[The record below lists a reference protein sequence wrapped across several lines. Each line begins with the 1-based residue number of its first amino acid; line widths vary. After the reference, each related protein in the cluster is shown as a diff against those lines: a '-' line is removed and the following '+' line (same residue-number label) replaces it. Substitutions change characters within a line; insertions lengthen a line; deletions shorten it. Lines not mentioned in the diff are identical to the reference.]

1 MDTHYLQSLKTA
13 LLGVP
18 TGPLIV
24 ICNFEAEAH
33 WARNHV
39 GLPAPQLSASAG
51 LVQRMEELG
60 ILLAGRDDVL
70 ILKQLPDP
78 GYVSYL
84 EKLGFALPTVAV
96 PENVQV
102 GRSTTEDVLDSPD
115 LRATLAELGRRGA
128 HLLPMATTA
137 LEQELAETC
146 GLPLA
151 IADAATSEHVNSKI
165 FSRRLVEDC
174 GLRDVP
180 GYCCET
186 CDELSAVL
194 ERYRSALSEGVPIVV
209 KEAYGVSGKGL
220 IVLDDPAKADRLL
233 RMVERRAARTGDR
246 RMHVVVEEWLPRQF
260 DLNYQVTV
268 TRDGR
273 ISLDFV
279 KQALTENGT
288 HKGHIMP
295 AELSQA
301 HHAEIEH
308 AANTVGS
315 RLHREG
321 FFGVAGIDAIVRTD
335 GTLYPVLEINAR
347 LNMSTYQGGVTE
359 RCQPTGHVALARHYT
374 LSLKAPLTF
383 EDVAMSLG
391 PLLDVARPEHLVVTC
406 FGTVNTNVGEE
417 PPFTGRLYTM
427 LTAPDSERIFA
438 LEAAARAGLA
448 AMPACEE
455 VR

>member
-1 MDTHYLQSLKTA
+1 MDTHYLQALKTA

-18 TGPLIV
+18 TGPLV
-24 ICNFEAEAH
+24 VMCNFEAEAH

-39 GLPAPQLSASAG
+39 GLPAPRLSASAG
-51 LVQRMEELG
+51 MVQRMEELG
-60 ILLAGRDDVL
+60 ILLAGQDDVL

-78 GYVSYL
+78 GYLSYL
-84 EKLGFALPTVAV
+84 EKLGFALPAVVV
-96 PENVQV
+96 PENVQA

-115 LRATLAELGRRGA
+115 LRATLAERGRRGA

-137 LEQELAETC
+137 LEQQLADAC

-165 FSRRLVEDC
+165 FSRQLVEEC
-174 GLRDVP
+174 GLRAVP
-180 GYCCET
+180 GYCCQT
-186 CDELSAVL
+186 CDELAAVL
-194 ERYRSALSEGVPIVV
+194 QRYRPALSDGVPVVV

-246 RMHVVVEEWLPRQF
+246 RMHVVVEEWLPRQY

-273 ISLDFV
+273 ISLDFI

-295 AELSQA
+295 ADLSPA
-301 HHAEIEH
+301 HLAEIEH
-308 AANTVGS
+308 AASTVGR
-315 RLHREG
+315 RLHGEG
-321 FFGVAGIDAIVRTD
+321 FFGVAGIDAIVDTG

-359 RCQPTGHVALARHYT
+359 RCQPAGHVALARHYT
-374 LSLKAPLTF
+374 LSLKAPLAF
-383 EDVAMSLG
+383 EDVEMSLG
-391 PLLDVARPEHLVVTC
+391 PLLDLARPEHLVVTC
-406 FGTVNTNVGEE
+406 FGTVSTNVGEE

-427 LTAPDSERIFA
+427 LTAPDSERLFA
-438 LEAAARAGLA
+438 LEAAVRAGLA
-448 AMPACEE
+448 AVAACEE